1 MKTRQQEKQERA
13 LRSEE
18 RKLRAER
25 AEHPIRLTP
34 DAKLSKRD
42 KHRLAEAFKKAKR
55 EGKIPQTAQQ
65 TIPYRQMYR
74 DGVCMVTERY
84 FTKQIEFFDITY
96 QLAQNDDKNLIF
108 ENYCDFLNYFDSTIH
123 VQFSFLEY
131 RIDSD
136 EIQRAFRFTPQL
148 GDEFNGV
155 RREYAE
161 IIRSQQAKGN
171 NGFVKVKY
179 ITFGI
184 EADNL
189 REAKLHLERIEADVL
204 TNFKVLGVRAHSMT
218 GYERLSLLHRI
229 FHPMGNQKF
238 VFAWDAIWQTGLTTK
253 DFIAPDSF
261 TFSHNRHFQIGS
273 TYGSVSYLQIMA
285 SELNDRML
293 AEILDLDSSMVVT
306 MHIQSIDQN
315 AAIKNIKRKITD
327 IDAMKIQ
334 EQKKAVRA
342 GYDMEIIP
350 SDINTYGA
358 EAKTLLEDLQN
369 RNERMFLVTVLV
381 LNMAER
387 YQAMKNN
394 IAQVDGIVRRSNCVL
409 RPLDYRQE
417 QGLVSSLPLGLNQI
431 SIQRGLTTSSTAI
444 FVPFTTT
451 ELFQGGEALYYGL
464 NALSNNLI
472 MADRKKLK
480 NPNGLI
486 LGTPGSGKSFAAKR
500 EITNAFLITSDDI
513 AIIDP
518 EDEYSPLVQRLGG
531 QVIDISPVS
540 DQFINP
546 MDITLNYSE
555 DDNPLTLKSDFILSL
570 MELVVG
576 GKAGLEPVEKTI
588 IDRCVHL
595 VYRDYLQDPKPERMP
610 ILGDLHALLCE
621 QPEPEAQR
629 LATALEIYV
638 SGSLNV
644 FNHRTNVEVK
654 SRIVCYVIKKLGKQ
668 LKKLGM
674 QIVQDQVWGRV
685 SENREA
691 HKTTRLYIDE
701 MHLLLR
707 EEQTA
712 AYTVEIWKRF
722 RKWGG
727 IPSGITQNVKDL
739 LASREIQNIFDNS
752 DFIYMLN
759 QMGDDRRI
767 LAKQLNISPH
777 QLSYVTNSNAGEGLL
792 FYGNVIIPF
801 VDHFPKDTE
810 LYRLLT
816 TRPEDLAEGN

>member
-204 TNFKVLGVRAHSMT
+204 TNFKVLGVRARSMT

-293 AEILDLDSSMVVT
+293 AEILDL
-306 MHIQSIDQN
+306 
-315 AAIKNIKRKITD
+315 
-327 IDAMKIQ
+327 
-334 EQKKAVRA
+334 
-342 GYDMEIIP
+342 
-350 SDINTYGA
+350 
-358 EAKTLLEDLQN
+358 
-369 RNERMFLVTVLV
+369 
-381 LNMAER
+381 
-387 YQAMKNN
+387 
-394 IAQVDGIVRRSNCVL
+394 
-409 RPLDYRQE
+409 
-417 QGLVSSLPLGLNQI
+417 
-431 SIQRGLTTSSTAI
+431 
-444 FVPFTTT
+444 
-451 ELFQGGEALYYGL
+451 
-464 NALSNNLI
+464 
-472 MADRKKLK
+472 
-480 NPNGLI
+480 
-486 LGTPGSGKSFAAKR
+486 
-500 EITNAFLITSDDI
+500 
-513 AIIDP
+513 
-518 EDEYSPLVQRLGG
+518 
-531 QVIDISPVS
+531 
-540 DQFINP
+540 
-546 MDITLNYSE
+546 
-555 DDNPLTLKSDFILSL
+555 
-570 MELVVG
+570 
-576 GKAGLEPVEKTI
+576 EPV
-588 IDRCVHL
+588 
-595 VYRDYLQDPKPERMP
+595 
-610 ILGDLHALLCE
+610 
-621 QPEPEAQR
+621 
-629 LATALEIYV
+629 
-638 SGSLNV
+638 
-644 FNHRTNVEVK
+644 
-654 SRIVCYVIKKLGKQ
+654 
-668 LKKLGM
+668 
-674 QIVQDQVWGRV
+674 
-685 SENREA
+685 
-691 HKTTRLYIDE
+691 
-701 MHLLLR
+701 
-707 EEQTA
+707 
-712 AYTVEIWKRF
+712 
-722 RKWGG
+722 
-727 IPSGITQNVKDL
+727 
-739 LASREIQNIFDNS
+739 
-752 DFIYMLN
+752 
-759 QMGDDRRI
+759 
-767 LAKQLNISPH
+767 
-777 QLSYVTNSNAGEGLL
+777 
-792 FYGNVIIPF
+792 
-801 VDHFPKDTE
+801 
-810 LYRLLT
+810 
-816 TRPEDLAEGN
+816 